1 MPGYRVQWVDGP
13 ITADG
18 SGEPVDVDGEGLLE
32 IILQPASGV
41 DLSSTDLRVTYD
53 GPNRISTDG
62 QAQLLT
68 DLVRTGDFEAVLT
81 WVAGTTN
88 EVPFRVTTLRSPTR
102 IAIDLAT

>member
-1 MPGYRVQWVDGP
+1 MNADTPPAAGHSGLPRMHEQPPAELVRDGRYRFG
-13 ITADG
+13 
-18 SGEPVDVDGEGLLE
+18 
-32 IILQPASGV
+32 
-41 DLSSTDLRVTYD
+41 TYD